1 MEYNLPKK
9 VYKQVL
15 SSQKNEITEHYIYKN
30 LSKKIKNH
38 DNSLK
43 LKTISED
50 ELRHYRFWK
59 SITHQEI
66 KPSRLKMWFYTW
78 VSMIF
83 GLTFGVKLMERGEE
97 NAQFY
102 YQHLSTYIP
111 EAKEIADDEGRH
123 EDELLDLIQNES
135 LDFIG
140 SIVLGMNDALVELTG
155 TLAGLTF
162 ALQDTEIIGL
172 AGLITGIAA
181 SFSMAASEYLSN
193 RSEENSKSA
202 IKSATYTGLAYII
215 TVTLLIMPYFILENY
230 MACLGLTLAIALFII
245 FCFNYYL
252 AIAKN
257 FSFKKRFIEMTAIS
271 MGVALLTFGI
281 GFLIRKTLGVDI

>member
-1 MEYNLPKK
+1 MEHNLPKK
-9 VYKQVL
+9 IYKQIL
-15 SSQKNEITEHYIYKN
+15 ISQKNEITEHYIYRKLAKKVKN
-30 LSKKIKNH
+30 L

-43 LKTISED
+43 LIAISDD
-50 ELRHYRFWK
+50 ELRHYKFWE
-59 SITHQEI
+59 SITHRKI
-66 KPSRLKMWFYTW
+66 RPSRLKIWFYYW
-78 VSMIF
+78 LSMIF

-97 NAQFY
+97 NAQFDY
-102 YQHLSTYIP
+102 KHLTTYIP
-111 EAKEIADDEGRH
+111 EAKEIADDEERH
-123 EDELLDLIQNES
+123 ENELLDLIHEES

-162 ALQDTEIIGL
+162 ALQNTEIIGL

-193 RSEENSKSA
+193 RSEENSRNA

-215 TVTLLIMPYFILENY
+215 TVILLIMPYFILENY
-230 MACLGLTLAIALFII
+230 MTCLGITLAIALLII
-245 FCFNYYL
+245 FLFNFYL
-252 AIAKN
+252 AVAKN
-257 FSFKKRFIEMTAIS
+257 FSFKKRFTEMAAIS

-281 GFLIRKTLGVDI
+281 GFLIRKTLGVDV